1 MEVSKIEVK
10 ESSDGEFYFNL
21 PDDLLSRLGEGD
33 EIKFVE
39 RDGGFVIKK
48 PKYESIELDMDDE
61 ELFKYMKHAH
71 KNLLSFN
78 EWVEKCLTKFIEVNE
93 SPRSSDI

>member
-10 ESSDGEFYFNL
+10 ESSDGELYFNL
-21 PDDLLSRLGEGD
+21 PDDLLSRLGECD

-48 PKYESIELDMDDE
+48 AKYESIELDIDDE

-71 KNLLSFN
+71 ENLLSLN
-78 EWVEKCLTKFIEVNE
+78 EWVEKCLTKFIEVERTN
-93 SPRSSDI
+93 

>member
-1 MEVSKIEVK
+1 MEVSKMEVK
-10 ESSDGEFYFNL
+10 ESPDGEFYFNL

-48 PKYESIELDMDDE
+48 VKYESIKLDIDDE

-71 KNLLSFN
+71 ENLLSLN
-78 EWVEKCLTKFIEVNE
+78 EWVEKCLTKFIEVEDAN
-93 SPRSSDI
+93 

>member
-1 MEVSKIEVK
+1 MELPKIEVK
-10 ESSDGEFYFNL
+10 ESSDGELYFNL

-48 PKYESIELDMDDE
+48 AKYENIELDIDDE

-71 KNLLSFN
+71 ENLLSLN
-78 EWVEKCLTKFIEVNE
+78 EWVEKCLSEFIEVEDTN
-93 SPRSSDI
+93 

>member
-1 MEVSKIEVK
+1 MEVK
-10 ESSDGEFYFNL
+10 ESPDGEFYFNL

-48 PKYESIELDMDDE
+48 AKYESIELDIDDE

-71 KNLLSFN
+71 ENLLSLN
-78 EWVEKCLTKFIEVNE
+78 EWVEKCLTKFIEVEDTN
-93 SPRSSDI
+93 

>member
-1 MEVSKIEVK
+1 MEVPKIEVK
-10 ESSDGEFYFNL
+10 KSSDGEFYFNL
-21 PDDLLSRLGEGD
+21 PDDLLGRLGEGD

-48 PKYESIELDMDDE
+48 AKYESIELDIDDE

-71 KNLLSFN
+71 KNLLSLN
-78 EWVEKCLTKFIEVNE
+78 EWVEKCLTKFIEVEDTN
-93 SPRSSDI
+93 

>member
-1 MEVSKIEVK
+1 MEVPKIEVK

-21 PDDLLSRLGEGD
+21 PDDLFSRLGEGD

-48 PKYESIELDMDDE
+48 AKYESIELDIDDE

-71 KNLLSFN
+71 KNLLSLN
-78 EWVEKCLTKFIEVNE
+78 EWVEKCLTKFIEVEDTN
-93 SPRSSDI
+93 

>member
-1 MEVSKIEVK
+1 MEVPKIEVK

-21 PDDLLSRLGEGD
+21 PDGLLSRLGEGD

-48 PKYESIELDMDDE
+48 AKYESIELDIDDE

-71 KNLLSFN
+71 KNLLSLN
-78 EWVEKCLTKFIEVNE
+78 EWVEKCLTKFIEVEDTN
-93 SPRSSDI
+93 

>member
-21 PDDLLSRLGEGD
+21 PDDLLGRLGEGD

-48 PKYESIELDMDDE
+48 AKYESIELDIDDE
-61 ELFKYMKHAH
+61 ELFKYMKDAH
-71 KNLLSFN
+71 KNLLSLN
-78 EWVEKCLTKFIEVNE
+78 EWVEKCLSEFIEVNE

>member
-1 MEVSKIEVK
+1 MELPKIEVK
-10 ESSDGEFYFNL
+10 ESSDGELYFNL

-48 PKYESIELDMDDE
+48 AKYENIELDIDDE

-71 KNLLSFN
+71 KNLLSLN
-78 EWVEKCLTKFIEVNE
+78 EWVEKCLTKFIEVEDTN
-93 SPRSSDI
+93 

>member
-1 MEVSKIEVK
+1 MELPKIEVK
-10 ESSDGEFYFNL
+10 ESSDGELYFNL

-48 PKYESIELDMDDE
+48 AKYENIELDIDDE

-71 KNLLSFN
+71 KNLLSLN
-78 EWVEKCLTKFIEVNE
+78 EWVEKCLTKFIEVEDAN
-93 SPRSSDI
+93 

>member
-10 ESSDGEFYFNL
+10 ESSDGELYFNL
-21 PDDLLSRLGEGD
+21 PDDLLGRLGWAEGD
-33 EIKFVE
+33 EIKFAE

-48 PKYESIELDMDDE
+48 AKYESIELDIDDE

-71 KNLLSFN
+71 ENLLSLN
-78 EWVEKCLTKFIEVNE
+78 EWVEKCLTKFIEVEDTN
-93 SPRSSDI
+93 

>member
-1 MEVSKIEVK
+1 MEVPKIEVK
-10 ESSDGEFYFNL
+10 ESPDGEFYFNL

-48 PKYESIELDMDDE
+48 VKYESIKLDIDDE

-71 KNLLSFN
+71 ENLLSLN
-78 EWVEKCLTKFIEVNE
+78 EWVEKCLTKFIEVEDTN
-93 SPRSSDI
+93 

>member
-1 MEVSKIEVK
+1 MELPKIEVK
-10 ESSDGEFYFNL
+10 ESSDGELYFNL

-48 PKYESIELDMDDE
+48 AKYESIELDIDDE

-71 KNLLSFN
+71 ENLLSLN
-78 EWVEKCLTKFIEVNE
+78 EWVEKCLTKFIEVEDAN
-93 SPRSSDI
+93 

>member
-21 PDDLLSRLGEGD
+21 PDDLLNRLGEGD

-48 PKYESIELDMDDE
+48 AKYESIELDIDDE

-71 KNLLSFN
+71 ENLLSLN
-78 EWVEKCLTKFIEVNE
+78 EWVEKCLTKFIEVEDTN
-93 SPRSSDI
+93 

>member
-1 MEVSKIEVK
+1 MEVPKIEVK
-10 ESSDGEFYFNL
+10 ESPDGEFYFNL

-48 PKYESIELDMDDE
+48 AKYESIELDIDDE

-71 KNLLSFN
+71 ENLLSLN
-78 EWVEKCLTKFIEVNE
+78 EWVEKCLTKFIEVERTN
-93 SPRSSDI
+93 

>member
-21 PDDLLSRLGEGD
+21 PDDLLGRLGEGD

-48 PKYESIELDMDDE
+48 AKYESIELDIDDE
-61 ELFKYMKHAH
+61 ELFKYMKDAH
-71 KNLLSFN
+71 KNLLSLN
-78 EWVEKCLTKFIEVNE
+78 EWVEKCLSKFIEVEDTN
-93 SPRSSDI
+93 

>member
-1 MEVSKIEVK
+1 MEVPKIEVK
-10 ESSDGEFYFNL
+10 ESSDGELYFNL

-48 PKYESIELDMDDE
+48 AKYENIELDIDDE

-71 KNLLSFN
+71 KNLLSLN
-78 EWVEKCLTKFIEVNE
+78 EWVEKCLTEFIEAERN
-93 SPRSSDI
+93 

>member
-1 MEVSKIEVK
+1 MEVPKIEVK

-21 PDDLLSRLGEGD
+21 PDDLLGRLGEGD

-78 EWVEKCLTKFIEVNE
+78 EWVEKCLTKFIEVEDTN
-93 SPRSSDI
+93 

>member
-21 PDDLLSRLGEGD
+21 PDDLLNRLGEGD

-48 PKYESIELDMDDE
+48 AKYESIELDIDDE
-61 ELFKYMKHAH
+61 ELFKYMKDAH
-71 KNLLSFN
+71 KNLLSLN
-78 EWVEKCLTKFIEVNE
+78 EWVEKCLSKFMEVEDTN
-93 SPRSSDI
+93 

>member
-10 ESSDGEFYFNL
+10 ESSDGELYFNL

-48 PKYESIELDMDDE
+48 AKYESIELDIDDE

-71 KNLLSFN
+71 ENLLSLN
-78 EWVEKCLTKFIEVNE
+78 EWVEKCLSEFIEVEDTN
-93 SPRSSDI
+93 

>member
-1 MEVSKIEVK
+1 M
-10 ESSDGEFYFNL
+10 G
-21 PDDLLSRLGEGD
+21 RLGEGD

-48 PKYESIELDMDDE
+48 AKYESIELDIDDE
-61 ELFKYMKHAH
+61 ELFKYMKDAH
-71 KNLLSFN
+71 KNLLSLN
-78 EWVEKCLTKFIEVNE
+78 EWVEKCLSEFIEVNE

>member
-1 MEVSKIEVK
+1 MEVPKIEVK
-10 ESSDGEFYFNL
+10 ESPDGEFYFNL
-21 PDDLLSRLGEGD
+21 PDGLLSRLGEGD

-48 PKYESIELDMDDE
+48 AKYESIELDIDDE

-71 KNLLSFN
+71 KNLLSLN
-78 EWVEKCLTKFIEVNE
+78 EWVEKCLTKFIEVEDTNL
-93 SPRSSDI
+93 

>member
-1 MEVSKIEVK
+1 MEVSKMEVK
-10 ESSDGEFYFNL
+10 ESPDGEFYFNL

-48 PKYESIELDMDDE
+48 AKYESIELDIDDE

-71 KNLLSFN
+71 ENLLSLN
-78 EWVEKCLTKFIEVNE
+78 EWVEKCLTKFIEVEDAN
-93 SPRSSDI
+93 

>member
-1 MEVSKIEVK
+1 MEVPKIEVK
-10 ESSDGEFYFNL
+10 ESPDGEFYFNL

-48 PKYESIELDMDDE
+48 AKYESIELDIDDE

-71 KNLLSFN
+71 KNLLSLN
-78 EWVEKCLTKFIEVNE
+78 EWVEKCLTEFIEVEDTN
-93 SPRSSDI
+93 

>member
-1 MEVSKIEVK
+1 MELPKIEVK
-10 ESSDGEFYFNL
+10 ESSDGELYFNL

-48 PKYESIELDMDDE
+48 AKYESIELDIDDE

-71 KNLLSFN
+71 ENLLSLN
-78 EWVEKCLTKFIEVNE
+78 EWVEKCLTKFIEVEDTN
-93 SPRSSDI
+93 

>member
-1 MEVSKIEVK
+1 MEVPKIEVK
-10 ESSDGEFYFNL
+10 ESPDGEFYFNL

-48 PKYESIELDMDDE
+48 VKYESIKLDIDDE

-71 KNLLSFN
+71 ENLLSLN
-78 EWVEKCLTKFIEVNE
+78 EWVEKCLTKFIEVERTN
-93 SPRSSDI
+93 

>member
-1 MEVSKIEVK
+1 MVNFILIYPMIFWVDWEK
-10 ESSDGEFYFNL
+10 
-21 PDDLLSRLGEGD
+21 

-48 PKYESIELDMDDE
+48 PKYESIELDIDDE
-61 ELFKYMKHAH
+61 ELFKYMKDAH
-71 KNLLSFN
+71 KNLLSLN

>member
-21 PDDLLSRLGEGD
+21 PDDLLGRLGEGD

-78 EWVEKCLTKFIEVNE
+78 EWVEKCLTKFIEVEDTN
-93 SPRSSDI
+93 

>member
-1 MEVSKIEVK
+1 MEVPKIEVK
-10 ESSDGEFYFNL
+10 ESPDGEFYFNL

-48 PKYESIELDMDDE
+48 AKYESIELDIDDE

-71 KNLLSFN
+71 ENLLSLN
-78 EWVEKCLTKFIEVNE
+78 EWVEKCLTKFIEVEDAN
-93 SPRSSDI
+93 

>member
-10 ESSDGEFYFNL
+10 ESSDGELYFNL
-21 PDDLLSRLGEGD
+21 PDDLLSRLGECD

-48 PKYESIELDMDDE
+48 AKYESIQLDIDDE

-71 KNLLSFN
+71 ENLLSLN
-78 EWVEKCLTKFIEVNE
+78 EWVEKCLSKFMEVEDTN
-93 SPRSSDI
+93 

>member
-1 MEVSKIEVK
+1 MEVPKIEVK

-21 PDDLLSRLGEGD
+21 PDDLLGRLGEGD

-48 PKYESIELDMDDE
+48 AKYESIELDIDDE

-71 KNLLSFN
+71 ENLLSLN
-78 EWVEKCLTKFIEVNE
+78 EWVEKCLTKFIEAEDTN
-93 SPRSSDI
+93 

>member
-1 MEVSKIEVK
+1 MELPKIEVE
-10 ESSDGEFYFNL
+10 ESSDGELYFNL

-48 PKYESIELDMDDE
+48 AKYENIELDIDDE

-71 KNLLSFN
+71 KNLLSLN
-78 EWVEKCLTKFIEVNE
+78 EWVEKCLTEFIEAERN
-93 SPRSSDI
+93 

>member
-1 MEVSKIEVK
+1 MEVPKIEVK
-10 ESSDGEFYFNL
+10 ESPDGEFYFNL

-48 PKYESIELDMDDE
+48 VKYESIELDIDDD

-71 KNLLSFN
+71 ENLLSLN
-78 EWVEKCLTKFIEVNE
+78 EWVEKCLTEFIEVERN
-93 SPRSSDI
+93 

>member
-21 PDDLLSRLGEGD
+21 PDDLLGRLGEGD

-48 PKYESIELDMDDE
+48 PKYESIELDIDDE

-71 KNLLSFN
+71 ENLLSLN
-78 EWVEKCLTKFIEVNE
+78 EWVEKCLTKFIEVEDTN
-93 SPRSSDI
+93 

>member
-10 ESSDGEFYFNL
+10 ESSDGELYFNL
-21 PDDLLSRLGEGD
+21 PDDLLSRLGECD

-48 PKYESIELDMDDE
+48 AKYESIQLDIDDE

-71 KNLLSFN
+71 ENLLSLN
-78 EWVEKCLTKFIEVNE
+78 EWVEKCLTKFMEVEDTN
-93 SPRSSDI
+93 

>member
-1 MEVSKIEVK
+1 MEVSTIEVK
-10 ESSDGEFYFNL
+10 ESPDGEFYFNL
-21 PDDLLSRLGEGD
+21 PDDLLGRLGEGD

-48 PKYESIELDMDDE
+48 AKYESIELDIDDE

-71 KNLLSFN
+71 ENLLSLN
-78 EWVEKCLTKFIEVNE
+78 EWVEKCLTKFIEVEDTN
-93 SPRSSDI
+93 